1 VALLTL
7 QQAPP
12 AAPPAL
18 AESLLLAGKLQPALR
33 LAEQQARA
41 HPDDPHALTLLGRI
55 RLAWPAFGR
64 YQADTLLTRAA
75 ALDTADPEPC
85 YYLGLVGLKL
95 AGDDGEAIARRGLG
109 CAIARNPDY
118 RDAWALWTTLYRDA
132 GDRSEMV
139 DILTRHGGSPSAD
152 LWRAGLMVEL
162 RRYDEAAP
170 ILESLARARPDDPA
184 PRAWLARALYE
195 QGRDSEAS
203 AMYDQALAHACA
215 DTGEVLWHQVRSIAT
230 PGERSAY
237 AVAGATGREALLRVF
252 WASRNPD
259 LAAPL
264 NARVGEHFRRLAK
277 AHRLFAL
284 LHPQSRYHHSRAR
297 RTVLGGLGAPSG
309 IDLEAIRA
317 GIAGQRQARVADQ
330 AVAAGV
336 AGRLDAPGEETENLE
351 DGLDDRGRV
360 LVRQGEPDERSVWSG
375 DAETW
380 RYARPEG
387 ELQVTFARRTADGGG
402 DEVVTPVVAGEYAAA
417 QYLLST
423 DRPSLAAT
431 LRFSFW
437 PAAFRSDTGH
447 ATELVL
453 FPDQVRAIAALFD
466 STGREAARDSATDRP
481 LRLLAPA
488 GRYLL
493 ALDADRDGRSGRFRG
508 TIPLPAYGWD
518 SLAVSSLLVSS
529 GDVAPQRP
537 ALEAAAPPALRLPA
551 DRPLR
556 VYAEVYGLTAAGGAV
571 RYDAVYRFERAGGG
585 FLGLRA
591 RSHVTTIAF
600 NRERAEANPAIETLV
615 IDPGRLPRGHYRLTL
630 ETHDTVRGTR
640 AASAALEFDLR

>member
-1 VALLTL
+1 V
-7 QQAPP
+7 
-12 AAPPAL
+12 
-18 AESLLLAGKLQPALR
+18 
-33 LAEQQARA
+33 RA
-41 HPDDPHALTLLGRI
+41 HPDDPEALALLGRI

-75 ALDTADPEPC
+75 ALDTTDPEPC

-109 CAIARNPDY
+109 CTIARNPAY
-118 RDAWALWTTLYRDA
+118 RDAWTLWTALYRD
-132 GDRSEMV
+132 DDHRSEMV
-139 DILTRHGGSPSAD
+139 ETLTRHAGDPSAD
-152 LWRAGLMVEL
+152 LWRAGLLVEQ

-170 ILESLARARPDDPA
+170 VLDALARARPDNPA

-195 QGRDSEAS
+195 QGRDSEAGPI
-203 AMYDQALAHACA
+203 YDEALARAGA
-215 DTGEVLWHQVRSIAT
+215 DTGDVLWRQVRSIAT
-230 PGERSAY
+230 PGERDAY
-237 AVAGATGREALLRVF
+237 ARTDASGREALLRIF

-259 LAAPL
+259 LAAPQ
-264 NARVGEHFRRLAK
+264 NARIGEHFRRLAE
-277 AHRLFAL
+277 AHRRYTL

-297 RTVLGGLGAPSG
+297 RTVLGGLGIPPG
-309 IDLEAIRA
+309 IDLAPVRA
-317 GIAGQRQARVADQ
+317 GIAGQRQARIADQ

-336 AGRLDAPGEETENLE
+336 VGRLDAPGEETANLE

-360 LVRQGEPDERSVWSG
+360 LVRYGEPDERYVWSG

-380 RYARPEG
+380 RYARSER
-387 ELQVTFARRTADGGG
+387 EFQVTFARRTADGGG
-402 DEVVTPVVAGEYAAA
+402 DEVITPVVAGEYEAA

-453 FPDQVRAIAALFD
+453 FPDRVRSIAALFD

-481 LRLLAPA
+481 LHLLAPP

-493 ALDADRDGRSGRFRG
+493 ALDADRSGRSGRFRG
-508 TIPLPAYGWD
+508 AIPLPAYGWD
-518 SLAVSSLLVSS
+518 SLAVSSLLVSG
-529 GDVAPQRP
+529 GDIAPQRP

-556 VYAEVYGLTAAGGAV
+556 VYAEVYGLDADAGAV

-585 FLGLRA
+585 LLGLRA
-591 RSHVTTIAF
+591 HSHVTTIAF
-600 NRERAEANPAIETLV
+600 SRERAEANPAIETLV

-640 AASAALEFDLR
+640 AASAALEFDLF

>member
-1 VALLTL
+1 M
-7 QQAPP
+7 
-12 AAPPAL
+12 
-18 AESLLLAGKLQPALR
+18 
-33 LAEQQARA
+33 
-41 HPDDPHALTLLGRI
+41 
-55 RLAWPAFGR
+55 
-64 YQADTLLTRAA
+64 
-75 ALDTADPEPC
+75 
-85 YYLGLVGLKL
+85 GLKL

-109 CAIARNPDY
+109 CAIARDPDF
-118 RDAWALWTTLYRDA
+118 RDAWALWSTLYRDD
-132 GDRSEMV
+132 GDRAEMV
-139 DILTRHGGSPSAD
+139 ELLARHAGHPSAD
-152 LWRAGLMVEL
+152 LWQAGLLVEL
-162 RRYDEAAP
+162 RRYVEAAT
-170 ILESLARARPDDPA
+170 LLDSLARAQPDNPA
-184 PRAWLARALYE
+184 PPAWLARALYE

-203 AMYDQALAHACA
+203 AMYDQALARARA
-215 DTGEVLWHQVRSIAT
+215 DTGEVLWRQVRSIAT

-237 AVAGATGREALLRVF
+237 ARADASGREALLRVF

-297 RTVLGGLGAPSG
+297 RTVLGGPGVSPG

-317 GIAGQRQARVADQ
+317 GMAGQQQARAADR

-336 AGRLDAPGEETENLE
+336 VGRLDAFGEETVNLE

-360 LVRQGEPDERSVWSG
+360 LVRYGEPDERDVWSG

-387 ELQVTFARRTADGGG
+387 EFQVTFARRTADGGG
-402 DEVVTPVVAGEYAAA
+402 DEVVTPVVAGEYEAA

-423 DRPSLAAT
+423 DRPSLATT

-466 STGREAARDSATDRP
+466 SSGREVARDSAANRP
-481 LRLLAPA
+481 LHLFAPP

-493 ALDADRDGRSGRFRG
+493 ALDADRDGQSGRFRG
-508 TIPLPAYGWD
+508 AIPLPAYGSD
-518 SLAVSSLLVSS
+518 SLTVSSLLVSS

-556 VYAEVYGLTAAGGAV
+556 VYAEVYGLTAAAGAV

-591 RSHVTTIAF
+591 RSHVSTIAF
-600 NRERAEANPAIETLV
+600 SRERAEADPAIETLV

-630 ETHDTVRGTR
+630 EAHDTVRGKR

>member
-1 VALLTL
+1 LAR
-7 QQAPP
+7 
-12 AAPPAL
+12 
-18 AESLLLAGKLQPALR
+18 AESLLLAGELQPALR
-33 LAEQQARA
+33 LAEQQVRA
-41 HPDDPHALTLLGRI
+41 HPADPEALTLLGRI

-75 ALDTADPEPC
+75 ALDTTDPEPC

-118 RDAWALWTTLYRDA
+118 RDAWTLWTALYRDDD
-132 GDRSEMV
+132 DRSEMV
-139 DILTRHGGSPSAD
+139 ETLARHAGDPSAD
-152 LWRAGLMVEL
+152 LWRAGLLVEQ

-170 ILESLARARPDDPA
+170 VLDALVRAQPDDPA

-195 QGRDSEAS
+195 QGRDSEAGPI
-203 AMYDQALAHACA
+203 YDEALARARA
-215 DTGEVLWHQVRSIAT
+215 DTGDVLWRQMRSIAT
-230 PGERSAY
+230 PGERDAY
-237 AVAGATGREALLRVF
+237 VFTDASGREALLRVF

-259 LAAPL
+259 LAAPQ
-264 NARVGEHFRRLAK
+264 NARVGEHFRRLAE
-277 AHRLFAL
+277 AHRLYAL

-297 RTVLGGLGAPSG
+297 RTVLGGLGIPPG
-309 IDLEAIRA
+309 IDLEPIRA
-317 GIAGQRQARVADQ
+317 GIAGQRQARIADQ

-336 AGRLDAPGEETENLE
+336 VGRLDASGEETANLE

-360 LVRQGEPDERSVWSG
+360 LVRYGEPNERYVWSS

-380 RYARPEG
+380 RYAGPEG
-387 ELQVTFARRTADGGG
+387 EFQVTFARRTADGGG
-402 DEVVTPVVAGEYAAA
+402 DEVITPVVAGEYEAAR
-417 QYLLST
+417 YLLST

-453 FPDQVRAIAALFD
+453 FPDQVHAIAALFD

-481 LRLLAPA
+481 LHLLAPP

-493 ALDADRDGRSGRFRG
+493 ALDADRHGRSGRFRG
-508 TIPLPAYGWD
+508 AIPLPAYGSD

-529 GDVAPQRP
+529 GDIAPQRP

-556 VYAEVYGLTAAGGAV
+556 VYAEVYGLRAAGGAL
-571 RYDAVYRFERAGGG
+571 RYDAIYRFERAGGG

-600 NRERAEANPAIETLV
+600 SRERAEANPAIETLV

-630 ETHDTVRGTR
+630 EALDTERGTR
-640 AASAALEFDLR
+640 AASAVLEFDLF

>member
-1 VALLTL
+1 
-7 QQAPP
+7 
-12 AAPPAL
+12 
-18 AESLLLAGKLQPALR
+18 LLLAGALQPALR

-41 HPDDPHALTLLGRI
+41 HPDDPHVLTLLGRI

-75 ALDTADPEPC
+75 ALDTTDPEPC

-118 RDAWALWTTLYRDA
+118 RDTWVLWTTLYRGD
-132 GDRSEMV
+132 GDRSEM
-139 DILTRHGGSPSAD
+139 IESLGRHAGNPPAD
-152 LWRAGLMVEL
+152 LRRAVLLVEL
-162 RRYDEAAP
+162 RRYDEAATV
-170 ILESLARARPDDPA
+170 LESLARALPDDPA
-184 PRAWLARALYE
+184 PLAWLAQALFE
-195 QGRDSEAS
+195 QGRDAEAS
-203 AMYDQALAHACA
+203 RIYDQALTHAAA

-230 PGERSAY
+230 PGEREAY
-237 AVAGATGREALLRVF
+237 ASAGASGREAFLRVF

-264 NARVGEHFRRLAK
+264 NARVGEHFRRLAT

-297 RTVLGGLGAPSG
+297 RTVLGGLGIPPG
-309 IDLEAIRA
+309 VDLETIRA

-330 AVAAGV
+330 TVAAGV
-336 AGRLDAPGEETENLE
+336 VGRLDAPGEETTNLE

-360 LVRQGEPDERSVWSG
+360 LVRYGEPDERYVWSG

-380 RYARPEG
+380 RYARPGG
-387 ELQVTFARRTADGGG
+387 EFQVTFARRTADGGG
-402 DEVVTPVVAGEYAAA
+402 DEVVTPVVAGEYEAAE
-417 QYLLST
+417 YLLST
-423 DRPSLAAT
+423 DRPGVTAT

-437 PAAFRSDTGH
+437 PAAFRADTGSN
-447 ATELVL
+447 TELVV
-453 FPDQVRAIAALFD
+453 FPDHVRAIGVLFD
-466 STGREAARDSATDRP
+466 STGSEAARDSATNRP
-481 LRLLAPA
+481 LHLLAPP

-493 ALDADRDGRSGRFRG
+493 ALDAERNGHAGRFRG
-508 TIPLPAYGWD
+508 TVALPAYGRD

-529 GDVAPQRP
+529 GDIIAHRP
-537 ALEAAAPPALRLPA
+537 ALEAAAPPALRLPGE
-551 DRPLR
+551 RPLR
-556 VYAEVYGLTAAGGAV
+556 VYAEVYGLAAAGGAV

-591 RSHVTTIAF
+591 RNHVTTIAF
-600 NRERAEANPAIETLV
+600 SRERAAVDPAVETLV

-630 ETHDTVRGTR
+630 EARDTVRRAG
-640 AASAALEFDLR
+640 AASAVLEFDLF